1 MWNKETCAYEEAAD
15 HPEAYEANLR
25 AVTGGPTQ
33 IGYMHYGD
41 VDPFG
46 VANSKSMADV
56 AEQAGFQLNV
66 YNLKFPSETEPLA
79 QARNS
84 VLKKDAGVVQAQQVA
99 SVSDAFLKILQT
111 DGCIPSVQM
120 YLKTKMVPAFG
131 AVWGDVG
138 KAQGEWLAEQ
148 ALAKGWTPGDTA
160 LLQCTDPSL
169 GEDVNSMFPAAVQAL
184 DDGGFALAD
193 DDVFPIKCEFTPQ
206 KAQIPVTDWLTAHP
220 DYDHVLM
227 TTIDDER
234 MSGMTN
240 AMRKAGKKEG
250 ESYLGIASGA
260 DELGQTEIKNG
271 HESASIAFFPEK
283 YGEWLI
289 PILEDVMAG
298 NPVPSFVGQGLPVDH
313 EGQHR
318 RVLPVV
324 AGPDADRGDAR
335 PSQRRRSCRADAD
348 PRIAP
353 SKWTHGWRAFLL
365 RPELGLP
372 LITLLLAIYLSFASE
387 YFLQRQNLLNI
398 TEAVAVIGI
407 AAAFATLVI
416 IGGGIDLT
424 PVTVMIVTGIVVL
437 RALQHGVPVV
447 PAVALALLAGA
458 AIGLLNG
465 LLIAIGNLNP
475 FIVTLGTNFLFT
487 GIAYVA
493 TEGNSQIIENSTFL
507 EIGQSRLFWN
517 IPTSSVI
524 MLASFAAAF
533 FLLRLTRFGTHIFAV
548 GGGESAARLSGVRV
562 LSVKVWLYVLSA
574 LSAAVAGIVLASAS
588 GLGGARTPRRTPTT
602 CCPSWPPSSSAAR
615 PSPAGAAAWSA
626 PPSASCCWA

>member
-1 MWNKETCAYEEAAD
+1 VWNKETCAYEEAAD

-99 SVSDAFLKILQT
+99 SVSDAFLKILHT

-138 KAQGEWLAEQ
+138 KAQGTWLAEQ
-148 ALAKGWTPGDTA
+148 ALAKGWTPDDTA
-160 LLQCTDPSL
+160 LVQCTDPSL

-184 DDGGFALAD
+184 NDGGFALAD

-220 DYDHVLM
+220 DYDHILM

-250 ESYLGIASGA
+250 ESYLGIASGT
-260 DELGQTEIKNG
+260 DELGQKEIKNG

-283 YGEWLI
+283 YGEWLV

-298 NPVPSFVGQGLPVDH
+298 NPVPSFVGQGLPV
-313 EGQHR
+313 
-318 RVLPVV
+318 
-324 AGPDADRGDAR
+324 
-335 PSQRRRSCRADAD
+335 
-348 PRIAP
+348 
-353 SKWTHGWRAFLL
+353 
-365 RPELGLP
+365 
-372 LITLLLAIYLSFASE
+372 ITKDNIGE
-387 YFLQRQNLLNI
+387 YY
-398 TEAVAVIGI
+398 
-407 AAAFATLVI
+407 
-416 IGGGIDLT
+416 
-424 PVTVMIVTGIVVL
+424 P
-437 RALQHGVPVV
+437 
-447 PAVALALLAGA
+447 
-458 AIGLLNG
+458 
-465 LLIAIGNLNP
+465 
-475 FIVTLGTNFLFT
+475 
-487 GIAYVA
+487 
-493 TEGNSQIIENSTFL
+493 
-507 EIGQSRLFWN
+507 
-517 IPTSSVI
+517 
-524 MLASFAAAF
+524 
-533 FLLRLTRFGTHIFAV
+533 
-548 GGGESAARLSGVRV
+548 
-562 LSVKVWLYVLSA
+562 
-574 LSAAVAGIVLASAS
+574 
-588 GLGGARTPRRTPTT
+588 
-602 CCPSWPPSSSAAR
+602 
-615 PSPAGAAAWSA
+615 
-626 PPSASCCWA
+626 

>member
-1 MWNKETCAYEEAAD
+1 MRRHLAPLALLCLSIGLLAACGDDEGDSSSSAAAEPATSAAPVESSEAAPAGEPATSEASSEASSEAASEPASSEEPEATTEEATSEAAASAFGVGLELGDTLGTAEVNSSEGPWLVWNKETCAYEEAAD

-138 KAQGEWLAEQ
+138 KAQGAWLAEQ
-148 ALAKGWTPGDTA
+148 ALAKGWTPDDTA
-160 LLQCTDPSL
+160 LVQCTDPSL

-184 DDGGFALAD
+184 NDGGFALAD

-220 DYDHVLM
+220 DYDHILM

-260 DELGQTEIKNG
+260 DELGQDEIKNG

-289 PILEDVMAG
+289 PMIEDVMAG
-298 NPVPSFVGQGLPVDH
+298 NPVPSFVGQGLPVVTKDNIA
-313 EGQHR
+313 EYY
-318 RVLPVV
+318 
-324 AGPDADRGDAR
+324 PD
-335 PSQRRRSCRADAD
+335 
-348 PRIAP
+348 
-353 SKWTHGWRAFLL
+353 
-365 RPELGLP
+365 
-372 LITLLLAIYLSFASE
+372 
-387 YFLQRQNLLNI
+387 
-398 TEAVAVIGI
+398 
-407 AAAFATLVI
+407 
-416 IGGGIDLT
+416 
-424 PVTVMIVTGIVVL
+424 
-437 RALQHGVPVV
+437 
-447 PAVALALLAGA
+447 
-458 AIGLLNG
+458 
-465 LLIAIGNLNP
+465 
-475 FIVTLGTNFLFT
+475 
-487 GIAYVA
+487 
-493 TEGNSQIIENSTFL
+493 
-507 EIGQSRLFWN
+507 
-517 IPTSSVI
+517 
-524 MLASFAAAF
+524 
-533 FLLRLTRFGTHIFAV
+533 
-548 GGGESAARLSGVRV
+548 
-562 LSVKVWLYVLSA
+562 
-574 LSAAVAGIVLASAS
+574 
-588 GLGGARTPRRTPTT
+588 
-602 CCPSWPPSSSAAR
+602 
-615 PSPAGAAAWSA
+615 
-626 PPSASCCWA
+626 